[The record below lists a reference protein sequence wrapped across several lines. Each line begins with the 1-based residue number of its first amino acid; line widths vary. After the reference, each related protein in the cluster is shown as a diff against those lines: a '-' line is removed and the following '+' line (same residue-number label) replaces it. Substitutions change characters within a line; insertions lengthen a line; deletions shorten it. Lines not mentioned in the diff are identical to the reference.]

1 MNKKK
6 TYIFLIILIFC
17 ILAFYISNKKN
28 QNYNNISIFYVTY
41 TDEFKAKIKLLE
53 LISDNELIKK
63 AEIIFKEM
71 QDQCSTFANSNI
83 DQYIVYK
90 LNWFSARVYLS
101 DTNHDK
107 IETCYKKIFKFTN
120 AYAELLR
127 DTIEL
132 KSAIIKLEQVNK
144 IINQSLSD
152 YDLQVNNIYEKL
164 KEGEFN
170 IKKQSEIKLLIKNAI
185 SSIIENDLMGLNLNE
200 TKQRYL
206 NISDKIL
213 PNSIYIE
220 NNSNLVDIIRIP
232 VTQDLLNQ
240 NKMQIHSKN
249 YTDGIISFLI
259 IFEFILIVLL
269 LNTYKS
275 FTQFQKR
282 IIKYLQK

>member
-17 ILAFYISNKKN
+17 ILAFYISDKKN

-53 LISDNELIKK
+53 LISDNELVKK

-120 AYAELLR
+120 AYAELLK

-132 KSAIIKLEQVNK
+132 KSAIIKFEQVNK
-144 IINQSLSD
+144 IFNKSLSD

-185 SSIIENDLMGLNLNE
+185 SSIIGNDFMGLNE
-200 TKQRYL
+200 IKQRYL

-213 PNSIYIE
+213 PNSRYIE

-232 VTQDLLNQ
+232 VTQDLLNL

-249 YTDGIISFLI
+249 YTNGIISFLI

>member
-17 ILAFYISNKKN
+17 ILAFYISDKKN

-53 LISDNELIKK
+53 LISDNELVKK

-132 KSAIIKLEQVNK
+132 KSAFIKIEQINK
-144 IINQSLSD
+144 ILNNSGSD

-170 IKKQSEIKLLIKNAI
+170 IKKQSEIKLLIENAI
-185 SSIIENDLMGLNLNE
+185 SSIIENDFIGLDKI
-200 TKQRYL
+200 KQRYL
-206 NISDKIL
+206 NVSDKIL
-213 PNSIYIE
+213 PNSNYIE
-220 NNSNLVDIIRIP
+220 NNSKLVDIIRIP
-232 VTQDLLNQ
+232 VTQDLLNL

-249 YTDGIISFLI
+249 YTNGIISFLI